1 MMVFPPIFF
10 CPTAPATP
18 YTLLGWW
25 PSLWE
30 HCVVWPANVVFPMG
44 LQCPSAPTVLPSGSL
59 SSVWWLAQ
67 SIHISFFFFF
77 FFFFKIYLFLYNEH
91 AVSDT
96 PREGTGSNYTCCEH
110 HVDSGNWIHDL
121 WKSSQCSESLSHL
134 STPKIQH
141 SKMCFFPGTNDENL
155 KIQMFQECSTKL
167 MHVKH

>member
-77 FFFFKIYLFLYNEH
+77 SSSSRFIYFCIMSTLFLTHQERALDPIIHVVSTMWILGIEFTTSGRVASVLNRWAISLPPKYNILKC
-91 AVSDT
+91 VFSL
-96 PREGTGSNYTCCEH
+96 GQMMK
-110 HVDSGNWIHDL
+110 I
-121 WKSSQCSESLSHL
+121 WKFR
-134 STPKIQH
+134 
-141 SKMCFFPGTNDENL
+141 CFRNVLPN
-155 KIQMFQECSTKL
+155 
-167 MHVKH
+167 